1 MKEIVKKIVKK
12 RIRGFKHT
20 VNSLF
25 LKENSLVILLYHR
38 VTPNKEVNSLG
49 TVITSDLF
57 EEQMRYLKEAY
68 EIASLSKCYSEGVN
82 KSKKLRVAITFDDGY
97 FDNFKYA
104 FPILKKLDIPA
115 TFFLAT
121 DYIDSG
127 KPIWDQQLQMIVDE
141 SKDNFKIEDLQNNF
155 TLERG
160 SKDREDSIFLW
171 EAINY
176 LRFLSSSRRDE
187 ILKPIF
193 SSLSQDID
201 FSDVRCLSWKEV
213 KTMRQGGMH
222 FGSHGCSHSSLVE
235 LSDIEIRKEL
245 LESKRVLEKELSQDC
260 FFFALPFGSQ
270 LDFNPSIIKKVE
282 EIGYLKC
289 LLNIR
294 GNNLID
300 SGKFSLKR
308 KSISSAQ
315 DFVSILG

>member
-141 SKDNFKIEDLQNNF
+141 
-155 TLERG
+155 
-160 SKDREDSIFLW
+160 
-171 EAINY
+171 
-176 LRFLSSSRRDE
+176 
-187 ILKPIF
+187 
-193 SSLSQDID
+193 
-201 FSDVRCLSWKEV
+201 
-213 KTMRQGGMH
+213 
-222 FGSHGCSHSSLVE
+222 
-235 LSDIEIRKEL
+235 
-245 LESKRVLEKELSQDC
+245 
-260 FFFALPFGSQ
+260 
-270 LDFNPSIIKKVE
+270 
-282 EIGYLKC
+282 
-289 LLNIR
+289 
-294 GNNLID
+294 
-300 SGKFSLKR
+300 
-308 KSISSAQ
+308 
-315 DFVSILG
+315 